1 MRKTHLS
8 CAVIAALASNGVL
21 AQASESK
28 ASIETIEVTATK
40 RTESIQDVPVA
51 VSALSGDALENMGID
66 NFQDYVEFLPN
77 VVFQGTG
84 PGQNEIYI
92 RGAATT
98 QSSITLS
105 SVQALQPSVAFYQ
118 DEMPVS
124 MAGRNLD
131 IFATD
136 VERVEV
142 LPGPQGTLFG
152 ASSQAGT
159 VRLITRKPDHAGFAA
174 GFDTA
179 IATTK
184 GGEMSNTVEAYINI
198 TPTDDLA
205 LRVVAY
211 NDKQGGWIDNIENDP
226 NNGGYI
232 GSAVVID
239 RISGGYNGLALQG
252 MGVDPVAMDNRREVN
267 GFARSEASVI
277 TPRNSEHVEDNFNDA
292 VYAGARFGLSYHIN
306 SDWDLLVQHTQQTLD
321 TEGVF
326 AYDPTVGENKALR
339 FQADENSDEF
349 GLTTWTID
357 GRLDKLDVV
366 YAGGYLDREID
377 TLTDYTGY
385 TNGGLYSAYYV
396 CTHYDTPDNP
406 NDARCLDPTKYYKED
421 TTSTRMTHEF
431 RIDTKFDVP
440 FRITAGLFYDDQEVA
455 SVGQFKIASP
465 EIFENL
471 SGPWNSLAGDR
482 GINSSGGPFS
492 PEISFVND
500 ITHTIEQVAVFGQLE
515 YDLTDTL
522 TASFGA
528 RWYQI
533 DDTYRGATSTRDV
546 TGRLEAYGQGVTDPD
561 VYKDLGLDGQGV
573 VDAIDDGQLEVD
585 LLDNDGVLTV
595 DDTIIKV
602 GLDWKAS
609 EDLLLFANYSEGFRP
624 PVTNRL
630 GGDAA
635 ANPSGAPAFENFRV
649 PVYSTTDTLD
659 NYEVGMKGDFLDGI
673 LRINAT
679 AYYSEITD
687 LQTSRFD
694 PTNISFLVFTDNVGD
709 AEIKGIDADITWLAT
724 DDLVINSA
732 FSWLDTE
739 LTSINPEL
747 EGIAPGV
754 GAKLPY
760 SADFSGN
767 INARYYFELDG
778 GQQGFVNASVAYTGD
793 RLAGMVM
800 EAYVMEDATRHI
812 YGVGSGL
819 KIEDE
824 AAVYNGVGYTDANGG
839 TFRGGRYVQESYVI
853 SNVSV
858 GMSDDSWKVELF
870 IDNLFDESAILN
882 IDTQQF
888 TPKVVTNRPRTMGVR
903 FSFDYY

>member
-21 AQASESK
+21 AQETQSK
-28 ASIETIEVTATK
+28 AQIETIEVTATK

-226 NNGGYI
+226 GNGGYI
-232 GSAVVID
+232 GSAVVVD
-239 RISGGYNGLALQG
+239 RISGGALAG
-252 MGVDPVAMDNRREVN
+252 YGADPAEMDSRRIVN
-267 GFARSEASVI
+267 SGI
-277 TPRNSEHVEDNFNDA
+277 TPSTAAVVSPRNSQHVEDDFNDA

-306 SDWDLLVQHTQQTLD
+306 SDWDLLVQHTQQSLD

-326 AYDPTVGENKALR
+326 AYDPTVAEDQAIR

-349 GLTTWTID
+349 GLTTWTVD

-366 YAGGYLDREID
+366 YTGGYLDREID
-377 TLTDYTGY
+377 TVTDYTGY
-385 TNGGLYSAYYV
+385 TNGGLFSAYYL
-396 CTHYDTPDNP
+396 CNHYDTPDNP
-406 NDARCLDPTKYYKED
+406 ADIRCLDPVKYYKED

-431 RIDTKFDVP
+431 RIDTKFDAP
-440 FRITAGLFYDDQEVA
+440 FRITAGLFYDEQEVA
-455 SVGQFKIASP
+455 TVGQFKIANT
-465 EIFENL
+465 EMTTFGFDNL
-471 SGPWNSLAGDR
+471 QRTLVGNE
-482 GINSSGGPFS
+482 GINSDGGPFPS
-492 PEISFVND
+492 EISFAND
-500 ITHTIEQVAVFGQLE
+500 ITHKIEQIAVFGQME
-515 YDLTDTL
+515 YDITDSL
-522 TASFGA
+522 TASLGA

-533 DDTYRGATSTRDV
+533 DDIYTGSTTTVDV
-546 TGRLEAYGQGVTDPD
+546 TRRVKAFGSMDPD
-561 VYKDLGLDGQGV
+561 ELAAVGLDP
-573 VDAIDDGQLEVD
+573 DAVAAAVASGQLEVD
-585 LLDNDGVLTV
+585 DLGADGVLTV
-595 DDTIIKV
+595 DDTIFKF
-602 GLDWKAS
+602 GLDWKVS
-609 EDLLLFANYSEGFRP
+609 DDILLFTNYSEGFRP
-624 PVTNRL
+624 PVTNRV
-630 GGDAA
+630 GGGLS
-635 ANPSGAPAFENFRV
+635 NNQSGAFEGFRI

-659 NYEVGMKGDFLDGI
+659 NYEGGMKGDFLDGI
-673 LRINAT
+673 VRINAT
-679 AYYSEITD
+679 AYYSEIGE

-709 AEIKGIDADITWLAT
+709 AEIKGLDADITWLAT
-724 DDLVINSA
+724 DDLVVNAA
-732 FSWLDTE
+732 FSMIDTE
-739 LTSINPEL
+739 LTRVNPEL
-747 EGIAPGV
+747 EGIAAGV
-754 GAKLPY
+754 GSELPY
-760 SADFSGN
+760 TASFSGN

-800 EAYVMEDATRHI
+800 DAYVMEDATRHI
-812 YGVGSGL
+812 YGMGSGL

-824 AAVYNGVGYTDANGG
+824 AAVYEGATFTDADGNA
-839 TFRGGRYVQESYVI
+839 FRGGRYVQESYVN

-858 GMSDDSWKVELF
+858 GMSEDSWKVELF

>member
-226 NNGGYI
+226 GNGGYI
-232 GSAVVID
+232 GSAVVVD
-239 RISGGYNGLALQG
+239 RISGGALAGYGADPAEMDSRRIVNNG
-252 MGVDPVAMDNRREVN
+252 
-267 GFARSEASVI
+267 I
-277 TPRNSEHVEDNFNDA
+277 TPSTAAVVSPRNSQHVEDDFNDA

-326 AYDPTVGENKALR
+326 AYDPTVAEDQAIR

-349 GLTTWTID
+349 GLTTWTVD

-366 YAGGYLDREID
+366 YTGGYLDREID
-377 TLTDYTGY
+377 TVTDYTGY
-385 TNGGLYSAYYV
+385 TNGGLFSAYYL
-396 CTHYDTPDNP
+396 CNHYDTPDNP
-406 NDARCLDPTKYYKED
+406 ADIRCLDPVKYYKED

-431 RIDTKFDVP
+431 RIDTKFDAP
-440 FRITAGLFYDDQEVA
+440 FRITAGLFYDEQEVA
-455 SVGQFKIASP
+455 TVGQFKIANT
-465 EIFENL
+465 EMTTFGFDNL
-471 SGPWNSLAGDR
+471 QRTLVGNE
-482 GINSSGGPFS
+482 GINSDGGPF
-492 PEISFVND
+492 PEEISFAND
-500 ITHTIEQVAVFGQLE
+500 ITHKIEQIAVFGQME
-515 YDLTDTL
+515 YDITDTL
-522 TASFGA
+522 TASLGA

-533 DDTYRGATSTRDV
+533 DDIYTGSTTTVDV
-546 TGRLEAYGQGVTDPD
+546 TRRVKAFGSMDPD
-561 VYKDLGLDGQGV
+561 ELAAVGLDPAAV
-573 VDAIDDGQLEVD
+573 AAAIASGQLEVD
-585 LLDNDGVLTV
+585 KLGADGVLTV
-595 DDTIIKV
+595 DDTIFKF
-602 GLDWKAS
+602 GLDWKMS
-609 EDLLLFANYSEGFRP
+609 DDVLFFANYSEGFRP
-624 PVTNRL
+624 PVTNRV
-630 GGDAA
+630 GGGLS
-635 ANPSGAPAFENFRV
+635 NNQSGAFEGFRI

-673 LRINAT
+673 VRINAT

-709 AEIKGIDADITWLAT
+709 AEITGLDADITWLAT
-724 DDLVINSA
+724 DDLVVNAA
-732 FSWLDTE
+732 FSVIDTE
-739 LTSINPEL
+739 LTRVNPEL
-747 EGIAPGV
+747 EGIAAGV
-754 GAKLPY
+754 GSELPY
-760 SADFSGN
+760 TATFSGN

-800 EAYVMEDATRHI
+800 DAYVMEDATRHI
-812 YGVGSGL
+812 YGMGSGL

-824 AAVYNGVGYTDANGG
+824 AAVYEGATFTDADGNA
-839 TFRGGRYVQESYVI
+839 FRGGRYVQESYVI